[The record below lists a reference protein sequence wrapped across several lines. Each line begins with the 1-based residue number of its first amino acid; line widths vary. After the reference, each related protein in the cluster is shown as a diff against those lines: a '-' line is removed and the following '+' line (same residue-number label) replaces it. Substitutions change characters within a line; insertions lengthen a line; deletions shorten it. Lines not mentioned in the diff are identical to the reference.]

1 MSRIV
6 RRLRNP
12 TVGFVGLSLGLHFG
26 LLWLADIGFGRTV
39 LTTPTAMAIVGVIA
53 MQTAQFGPS
62 IHERTGDFPRA
73 AWFAVGVPLVLVAAG
88 ALLSIVLEGATIS
101 PATKSALFTP
111 WWLLYPALTL
121 WKVVHIQTERTVRDR
136 TSGRVLQWA
145 GAMTLIPLSAAAA
158 IAVFSIQLTYFRPES

>member
-26 LLWLADIGFGRTV
+26 LLWLADIGFGRTL
-39 LTTPTAMAIVGVIA
+39 LTTPTAIVIVGVIA
-53 MQTAQFGPS
+53 MQTAQFRPS

-73 AWFAVGVPLVLVAAG
+73 AWLAVGVPLVLVAAG

-111 WWLLYPALTL
+111 WWLLLPCTDTVEGGTHPDREDRERPNIGPSIAMGRSHDPHT
-121 WKVVHIQTERTVRDR
+121 VVGGRGD
-136 TSGRVLQWA
+136 SGVLNP
-145 GAMTLIPLSAAAA
+145 THVLS
-158 IAVFSIQLTYFRPES
+158 S